1 VRADASVEKSP
12 TSGTPRVR
20 SDLGREDVIVSNDGA
35 SDVRATSSGGTHVLE
50 ADEPRVQREHPHVS
64 GALPDGEA
72 EIELRAISKRF
83 TTRTRDTLALTNIDL
98 GIRKQ
103 EFVTLLGQSGCGK
116 TTLLRILAGLTH
128 PTEGEVTIAGRS
140 LWRGER
146 RDDEALRKLGVV
158 FQDANLF
165 PWFSV
170 EDNIALPLR
179 LRKVD
184 KAERRR
190 RSHELAELVG
200 LQGFE
205 KALPR
210 ELSGGMRQ
218 RVAIARALSYRPEIL
233 LMDEPFGA
241 LDAMTRDKMNME
253 LQRIAEATRATVVF
267 VTHSIAEAVFLAD
280 RVVLLSAR
288 PGRIRSITAVDAPHP
303 RSLEI
308 TAQPDFQEKVLELR
322 RQLTEDEE
330 RIARQGGVSE

>member
-1 VRADASVEKSP
+1 MHILSSSVGE
-12 TSGTPRVR
+12 SG
-20 SDLGREDVIVSNDGA
+20 
-35 SDVRATSSGGTHVLE
+35 
-50 ADEPRVQREHPHVS
+50 RVQEQPIES
-64 GALPDGEA
+64 GLGVGT
-72 EIELRAISKRF
+72 EIELRGVSKRF
-83 TTRTRDTLALTNIDL
+83 TARKRETLALSDIDL

-116 TTLLRILAGLTH
+116 TTLLRILAGLTQ
-128 PTEGEVTIAGRS
+128 PTAGEVTIAGRP
-140 LWRGER
+140 LWRGDH
-146 RDDEALRKLGVV
+146 RDDDALRKLGLV

-165 PWFSV
+165 PWYTV
-170 EDNIALPLR
+170 EENISLPLQ

-184 KAERRR
+184 RSERRNR
-190 RSHELAELVG
+190 AHELCELVG
-200 LQGFE
+200 LTGFE

-253 LQRIAEATRATVVF
+253 LQRIAQATKATVVL

-288 PGRIRSITAVDAPHP
+288 PGRIRSITEIPAEHP
-303 RSLEI
+303 RELEV
-308 TAQPDFQEKVLELR
+308 TAQPGFQERVIDLR
-322 RQLTEDEE
+322 HQLTEDEE
-330 RIARQGGVSE
+330 RLARHGGVSE

>member
-1 VRADASVEKSP
+1 MSADTRNRAQRFAKGPLDDERDGVITEDSALAS
-12 TSGTPRVR
+12 
-20 SDLGREDVIVSNDGA
+20 
-35 SDVRATSSGGTHVLE
+35 
-50 ADEPRVQREHPHVS
+50 HVS

-72 EIELRAISKRF
+72 EIELRGVSKRF
-83 TTRTRDTLALTNIDL
+83 SARKRETLALTEIDL

-116 TTLLRILAGLTH
+116 TTMLRILAGLTQ
-128 PTEGEVTIAGRS
+128 PSTGEVTIGGRP
-140 LWRGER
+140 LWRGDH
-146 RDDEALRKLGVV
+146 RDDEALRKLGLV
-158 FQDANLF
+158 FQDTNLF
-165 PWFSV
+165 PWYTV
-170 EDNIALPLR
+170 EENIALPLL

-190 RSHELAELVG
+190 RAHELGELVG

-218 RVAIARALSYRPEIL
+218 RVAIARALSYNPEIL

-241 LDAMTRDKMNME
+241 LDAITRDKMNLE
-253 LQRIAEATRATVVF
+253 LQRIAEATKATVVF
-267 VTHSIAEAVFLAD
+267 VTHAIAEAVFLAD

-288 PGRIRSITAVDAPHP
+288 PGRIRSITEVEAPRP
-303 RSLEI
+303 RSLEV
-308 TAQPDFQEKVLELR
+308 TADSGFQEKVLELR

-330 RIARQGGVSE
+330 RLAGEGGVSE